1 VAAKNN
7 YIKDREFWIDKALP
21 TIMEYGIYI
30 LVIFLFTDKREAF
43 RSIGIYIPPV
53 ILAVRTYLLKELP
66 FNWKDPIFI
75 LICAL
80 CLSAIVASI
89 FAPIPYESF
98 RWFKKTY
105 LKLFLVFIVVA
116 YIFKHPDLLRKLG
129 ILFSILGV
137 LFTIFTFYDYAT
149 KAILPNGNVD
159 FGSTIRK
166 YINPLEVFLP
176 FIPFAFI
183 STSRKLIK
191 GLWVIALFAGLIA
204 VLLTGARGGWV
215 SIGISLIIWI
225 VGYYYLTGKR
235 ITSFLPYIVGAIIG
249 IFLILNIIPSSHIY
263 SRIKQ
268 GFDTSNRLEMVWPVA
283 IDNYSKLSFTHKII
297 GNGISRTTYLNDFRE
312 WYLQKYGSYPTPE
325 ATLPPHNI
333 YLYTLYK
340 QGIIGLLLL
349 LAMIIVSL
357 KYMLLRLTGNYSL
370 QMKFFG
376 LSILSCLV
384 GSYVIHGLVEDVYF
398 KQFILIIS
406 VVGAFLNAAQQEEIE
421 R

>member
-1 VAAKNN
+1 VAVKNN

-30 LVIFLFTDKREAF
+30 LVIFLFTDKGEAF

-53 ILAVRTYLLKELP
+53 MLAVRAYLVKELP
-66 FNWKDPIFI
+66 FNSRNPLLI
-75 LICAL
+75 LVIAL
-80 CLSAIVASI
+80 CLSAILSSI
-89 FAPIPYESF
+89 FAPAPLDSF
-98 RWFKKTY
+98 KWFKKTY
-105 LKLFLVFIVVA
+105 LKLFLVFIVVE

-159 FGSTIRK
+159 YGGTIRK

-183 STSRKLIK
+183 STNRRLIK
-191 GLWVIALFAGLIA
+191 GFWAIILFAGLIA

-215 SIGISLIIWI
+215 SIGVSLTIWI
-225 VGYYYLTGKR
+225 AGYCYIRGKR
-235 ITSFLPYIVGAIIG
+235 ITSFIPYAAGIIIG
-249 IFLILNIIPSSHIY
+249 IFLILNIIPSSHIF
-263 SRIKQ
+263 SKINQ
-268 GFDTSNRLEMVWPVA
+268 GFDTSSRLEVVWPAA

-297 GNGISRTTYLNDFRE
+297 GNGLSKTTYLNDFRE
-312 WYLQKYGSYPTPE
+312 WYLQKYGSYLTPE

-333 YLYTLYK
+333 YLYALYK
-340 QGIIGLLLL
+340 QGIIGLFLL
-349 LAMIIVSL
+349 LALIIVSL
-357 KYMLLRLTGNYSL
+357 KYMLLRLTGKHSL

-398 KQFILIIS
+398 LQFTLIIS